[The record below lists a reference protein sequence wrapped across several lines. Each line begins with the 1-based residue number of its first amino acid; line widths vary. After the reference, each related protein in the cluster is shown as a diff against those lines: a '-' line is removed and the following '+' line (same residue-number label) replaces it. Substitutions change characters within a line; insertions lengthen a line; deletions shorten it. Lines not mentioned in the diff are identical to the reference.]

1 MRFIRSVR
9 VTSSRYLSQT
19 LLHMPEVSRHF
30 TSSQFIASKE
40 QNTTLGGLTARTT
53 GILRTLL
60 DSGSSRQ
67 ARRLALSRAVTLIE
81 STEARRKE
89 QASIMLQA
97 ISDASLVD
105 CPPVESSPSSAS
117 GAFRVG
123 FAGPPG
129 AGKSSFIEKFGLHVL
144 GVDADGKPTRS
155 LASESP
161 YMASFSPSTMA
172 VLSIDP
178 SSSYSGGS
186 ILGDK
191 TRMPE
196 LSRHPDCFI
205 RPSPTST
212 NLGGINAYTND
223 VIQLCQ
229 AGGYDLVVVETVG
242 VGQSEVEVDKAV
254 DMLILLVPPGG
265 GDELQGVK
273 KGIVEVADMLIVNKA
288 DGALLTTARHTCAD
302 YRGAV
307 KWQGRGKSDIREG
320 WKGER
325 TSFTRTSYDVPHII
339 VVSFFS
345 PTLTRPSPRLASPA
359 DSLFATVP
367 VLMASAKE
375 NTGVDKVWEQVMKF
389 KEVQSKNGGLEEKRR
404 RQGKY
409 WMWKQVQ
416 EIIRLKTESDDELK
430 EKANTLDR
438 ALMEVRR
445 DNQNNWQRRAETRI
459 EISPQLNSPRASL
472 FAGQGNAKVGC
483 LAVNGSVLR

>member
-1 MRFIRSVR
+1 MFCLGYLVKPNSRRFWGAQTVPGAARYF
-9 VTSSRYLSQT
+9 TSSRFL
-19 LLHMPEVSRHF
+19 
-30 TSSQFIASKE
+30 SSQNQVATRE
-40 QNTTLGGLTARTT
+40 GLTARTT
-53 GILRTLL
+53 GILSTLI
-60 DSGSSRQ
+60 DSGASRQ
-67 ARRLALSRAVTLIE
+67 DRRLALSRAVTLIE

-89 QASIMLQA
+89 QASILLQA
-97 ISDASLVD
+97 ISDASLAGSSSD
-105 CPPVESSPSSAS
+105 SSPPSAS
-117 GAFRVG
+117 GGAFRVG

-144 GVDADGKPTRS
+144 GADADGKPTRS
-155 LASESP
+155 LASEPSGGVT
-161 YMASFSPSTMA
+161 FSPSTMA

-229 AGGYDLVVVETVG
+229 AGGYGLVVVETVG

-320 WKGER
+320 WK
-325 TSFTRTSYDVPHII
+325 
-339 VVSFFS
+339 
-345 PTLTRPSPRLASPA
+345 
-359 DSLFATVP
+359 VP

-416 EIIRLKTESDDELK
+416 EIIRLKTERDDDLK
-430 EKANTLDR
+430 ERANMLDR
-438 ALMEVRR
+438 ALME
-445 DNQNNWQRRAETRI
+445 
-459 EISPQLNSPRASL
+459 
-472 FAGQGNAKVGC
+472 GKVTP
-483 LAVNGSVLR
+483 

>member
-1 MRFIRSVR
+1 MFCLGYLVKPNSRRFWGAQTVPGAARYF
-9 VTSSRYLSQT
+9 TSSRFL
-19 LLHMPEVSRHF
+19 
-30 TSSQFIASKE
+30 SSQNQVATRE
-40 QNTTLGGLTARTT
+40 GLTARTT
-53 GILRTLL
+53 GILSTLI
-60 DSGSSRQ
+60 DSGASRQ
-67 ARRLALSRAVTLIE
+67 DRRLALSRAVTLIE

-89 QASIMLQA
+89 QASILLQA
-97 ISDASLVD
+97 ISDASLAGTFSD
-105 CPPVESSPSSAS
+105 SSPPSAS
-117 GAFRVG
+117 GGAFRVG

-144 GVDADGKPTRS
+144 GADADGKPTRS
-155 LASESP
+155 LASEPSGGVT
-161 YMASFSPSTMA
+161 FSPSTMA

-229 AGGYDLVVVETVG
+229 AGGYGLVVVETVG

-320 WKGER
+320 WKGENLKQICLNLICSLR
-325 TSFTRTSYDVPHII
+325 L
-339 VVSFFS
+339 FS
-345 PTLTRPSPRLASPA
+345 IKPLLSLLCSPLRHLDRIARRS
-359 DSLFATVP
+359 S
-367 VLMASAKE
+367 
-375 NTGVDKVWEQVMKF
+375 GVDGQCQGEHRCGQGLGAGY
-389 KEVQSKNGGLEEKRR
+389 EVQGGAVKERRLGREEKTAGEVLDVEAGTGNHKAQDGERR
-404 RQGKY
+404 RLKGKGEY
-409 WMWKQVQ
+409 
-416 EIIRLKTESDDELK
+416 
-430 EKANTLDR
+430 A
-438 ALMEVRR
+438 
-445 DNQNNWQRRAETRI
+445 
-459 EISPQLNSPRASL
+459 
-472 FAGQGNAKVGC
+472 
-483 LAVNGSVLR
+483 

>member
-1 MRFIRSVR
+1 MDKN
-9 VTSSRYLSQT
+9 
-19 LLHMPEVSRHF
+19 
-30 TSSQFIASKE
+30 A
-40 QNTTLGGLTARTT
+40 
-53 GILRTLL
+53 
-60 DSGSSRQ
+60 SRQ
-67 ARRLALSRAVTLIE
+67 DRRLALSRAVTLVE
-81 STEARRKE
+81 SKEIRRKE
-89 QASIMLQA
+89 QAEIMLQA
-97 ISDASLVD
+97 ISDALR
-105 CPPVESSPSSAS
+105 VEDVQEGGTT

-144 GVDADGKPTRS
+144 GVDADGRRTRDEDPNS
-155 LASESP
+155 
-161 YMASFSPSTMA
+161 SFSPSTMS

-196 LSRHPDCFI
+196 LSRHPECFI
-205 RPSPTST
+205 RPSPSSA

-288 DGALLTTARHTCAD
+288 DGELYTTARHTCAD

-320 WKGER
+320 W
-325 TSFTRTSYDVPHII
+325 S
-339 VVSFFS
+339 
-345 PTLTRPSPRLASPA
+345 
-359 DSLFATVP
+359 VP

-375 NTGVDKVWEQVMKF
+375 NTGVDKVWDMIKKF
-389 KEVQSKNGGLEEKRR
+389 REVQSGNGGLEEKRR

-416 EIIRLKTESDDELK
+416 EIIKLKTERDEELRV
-430 EKANTLDR
+430 KAKTLDK
-438 ALMEVRR
+438 ALMEGKVTPRL
-445 DNQNNWQRRAETRI
+445 AAT
-459 EISPQLNSPRASL
+459 QLMEAFFDR
-472 FAGQGNAKVGC
+472 
-483 LAVNGSVLR
+483 